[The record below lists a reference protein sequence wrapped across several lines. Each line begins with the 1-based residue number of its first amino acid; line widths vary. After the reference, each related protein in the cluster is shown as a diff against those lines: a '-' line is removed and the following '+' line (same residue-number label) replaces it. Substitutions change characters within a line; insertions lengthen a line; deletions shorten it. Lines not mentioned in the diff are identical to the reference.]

1 MVEMVKNAGPLVI
14 ALFFLSILTISF
26 VVERF
31 WVLGIARGKLG
42 HQKFLAQMKSA
53 LERKDISALET
64 LCKQNKGSDSRVVH
78 GLIETYQEHKGEPL
92 FELKERL
99 TDRAGELSA
108 IEGSLLERNLIA
120 MATIGSIATM
130 MGLLGTVVGMIRSFA
145 ALSMGE
151 TSAGPASQQLAQG
164 IAEALVNTA
173 SGLFVAITAIIFY
186 NYFLN
191 RIDMYNFNMEEASK
205 GFMEGVL
212 TR

>member
-31 WVLGIARGKLG
+31 WVLGVARGKLG
-42 HQKFLAQMKSA
+42 HQKFIAQMKST
-53 LERKDISALET
+53 LERKDISALEA

-99 TDRAGELSA
+99 SDRAGELSA

-130 MGLLGTVVGMIRSFA
+130 MGLLGTVVGMIRSFGA
-145 ALSMGE
+145 IYGRDLRRTSQPAVSPGYCR
-151 TSAGPASQQLAQG
+151 SAGQYRQRSFR
-164 IAEALVNTA
+164 
-173 SGLFVAITAIIFY
+173 SHY
-186 NYFLN
+186 RHYFLQ
-191 RIDMYNFNMEEASK
+191 
-205 GFMEGVL
+205 L
-212 TR
+212 LP